1 MSRFNEQSTPV
12 GVVPRR
18 QVSAI
23 EPLMSDAP
31 EPCTVAEEVE
41 PAANGA
47 APAWTHWLPSVT
59 VVTAVAAAIEWLKL
73 TR

>member
-1 MSRFNEQSTPV
+1 MPRFNEQSTPV

-23 EPLMSDAP
+23 ELLMSDGP

-41 PAANGA
+41 PATSGA
-47 APAWTHWLPSVT
+47 APAWSHWLPSVA
-59 VVTAVAAAIEWLKL
+59 VVTAVAGAIEWLKL